1 MEPDDVESPPA
12 DPRVQRLFDERYRA
26 LTVRYD
32 HLLLWLM
39 LAQWVVSIA
48 FAYWVS
54 PLAWAGRQSV
64 VHGHMYAAV
73 LVGAAITS
81 LPLFMVLRHPGEQS
95 TRYITGV
102 AQLMWSAL
110 IIHLTGGRIEA
121 HFHVFGSLAILAF
134 YRDLK
139 VLVPATIVVAADH
152 FVRGLFWPE
161 SVYGITNPEWWRF
174 LEHAGWVVFLDA
186 FLLYNCVQS
195 RRELWL
201 HCEQQ
206 IALQDATDTSA
217 RMERLA
223 AIGQLAASVGHELRN
238 PLAAIR
244 NACSFIRKRIASES
258 ALDPRIMQFLDVISR
273 EVDASGRI
281 IGNLL
286 DFSRPKQAVRGP
298 CPLRP
303 LVEEALQLVPARAN
317 VKIVDEVPDELPVLD
332 LDKDQLR
339 QVLVNLVQ
347 NASESIAV
355 ERQGT
360 VVITAEVGPH
370 GTVRIGVRD
379 DGCGIPPEELG
390 RVFQPLFS
398 TKVRGTGLGLAV
410 ASGVIERHGGRLTV
424 QSRVGEGTHF
434 VIELPEAARTDA
446 A

>member
-1 MEPDDVESPPA
+1 MEYDDMDVAPV
-12 DPRVQRLFDERYRA
+12 DPRVQRLFDERYHVLA
-26 LTVRYD
+26 VRID
-32 HLLLWLM
+32 RLLLRLM
-39 LAQWVVSIA
+39 LAQWAIAVV

-54 PLAWAGRQSV
+54 PLAWAGREAV
-64 VHGHMYAAV
+64 VHGHVYAAV
-73 LVGAAITS
+73 LVGGAITS
-81 LPLFMVLRHPGEQS
+81 LPLYMVLRHPGEQS
-95 TRYITGV
+95 TRYITCV
-102 AQLMWSAL
+102 AQVLWSAL

-139 VLVPATIVVAADH
+139 VLVPATVVVAVDH
-152 FVRGLFWPE
+152 FVRGLLWPE
-161 SVYGITNPEWWRF
+161 SVYGIANPEWWRF
-174 LEHAGWVVFLDA
+174 LEHAGWVVFIDA

-206 IALQDATDTSA
+206 IALQDATDTNA

-244 NACSFIRKRIASES
+244 NACSFIRKRLVSES
-258 ALDPRIMQFLDVISR
+258 ALDPRIMQFLDVMGR

-286 DFSRPKQAVRGP
+286 DFSRPKQAVRAP

-303 LVEEALQLVPARAN
+303 LVEEALQLVPVRAN
-317 VKIVDEVPDELPVLD
+317 VRIMNEVPDELPVLD
-332 LDKDQLR
+332 VDKDQLR

-347 NASESIAV
+347 NASESIVA

-360 VVITAEVGPH
+360 VVLTADVGAQ
-370 GTVRIGVRD
+370 GMLRLCVRD
-379 DGCGIPPEELG
+379 DGCGIPTEELA

-410 ASGVIERHGGRLTV
+410 ASGVIERHGGHLRV
-424 QSRVGEGTHF
+424 ESRVGEGTTF
-434 VIELPEAARTDA
+434 VIELPRAARTDA